1 MSFKAFK
8 TVLLLQLNV
17 NKVFNLFFILVY
29 TQNDILCC
37 PATDLVKN
45 VSYHKLMRR
54 LALRMAVVDTTF
66 KMNCKAVV
74 AWSDQPE

>member
-1 MSFKAFK
+1 MVWISN
-8 TVLLLQLNV
+8 LGLND
-17 NKVFNLFFILVY
+17 KLY
-29 TQNDILCC
+29 Y
-37 PATDLVKN
+37 ATNLVKN

-74 AWSDQPE
+74 AWSDQPEWWDVR

>member
-1 MSFKAFK
+1 M
-8 TVLLLQLNV
+8 
-17 NKVFNLFFILVY
+17 I
-29 TQNDILCC
+29 NDILCC

>member
-1 MSFKAFK
+1 MLVLIHFSFWSKHK
-8 TVLLLQLNV
+8 M
-17 NKVFNLFFILVY
+17 I
-29 TQNDILCC
+29 NDILCC